1 MKRVLYLVFTLC
13 LVFSLTACGGS
24 GGSADSGDGGD
35 APKTLADVYAVET
48 EDFMEA
54 YDPEYYACV
63 YAVDGVYTRVTAD
76 MPEGLYDQIDA
87 ISYEDETRDEQVKEL
102 LGPLEI
108 KQADDISALL
118 PSDEACGELVGMT
131 AKELQDAGYDLNYY
145 STFEGQIMVN
155 AVKDY
160 GAYMFTFEGD
170 LKDDDPDWLDKIAEL
185 QAIDA
190 VSQGLDYTVLDEDFV
205 MP

>member
-24 GGSADSGDGGD
+24 SEGSAGGGSD